1 MTDFLLALTTVPD
14 EAKGRDI
21 ARALVEKRLAACVT
35 VTAAAKSVYRWKGDV
50 CEDAERVLLIKTRA
64 ELFPALEEA
73 LRSLH
78 PYEVPELIALPVE
91 RGSTAYLDWLRAET
105 EKI

>member
-1 MTDFLLALTTVPD
+1 MTEFLLALTTVPD
-14 EAKGRDI
+14 EATGRDI

-35 VTAAAKSVYRWKGDV
+35 VTAAAASVYRWRGKI
-50 CEDAERVLLIKTRA
+50 CEEAERVLLIKTRS

-91 RGSTAYLDWLRAET
+91 RGSKAYLDWLRTET
-105 EKI
+105 EKT